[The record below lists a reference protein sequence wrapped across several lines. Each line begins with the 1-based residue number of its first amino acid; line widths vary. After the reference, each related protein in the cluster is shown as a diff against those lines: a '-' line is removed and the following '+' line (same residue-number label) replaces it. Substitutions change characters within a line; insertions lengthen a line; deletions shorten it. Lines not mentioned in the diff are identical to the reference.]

1 MNNKI
6 MFFIGLAIFVVY
18 MFFLLS
24 IITKQHNIQKK
35 IRLNDDNDFDGMG
48 NQGRIPE
55 KKSKNRA

>member
-1 MNNKI
+1 

>member
-24 IITKQHNIQKK
+24 IITKQHKIQKK
-35 IRLNDDNDFDGMG
+35 FRLNDDNDFDGIG
-48 NQGRIPE
+48 NQGRVPN
-55 KKSKNRA
+55 KRN

>member
-1 MNNKI
+1 MNNKL
-6 MFFIGLAIFVVY
+6 MFFIGLSIFVVY

-24 IITKQHNIQKK
+24 IITKQHNIQKSM
-35 IRLNDDNDFDGMG
+35 RLNDDNDFDGMG

>member
-1 MNNKI
+1 
-6 MFFIGLAIFVVY
+6 MFFIGLSIFVVY

-24 IITKQHNIQKK
+24 IITKQHNIQKSV
-35 IRLNDDNDFDGMG
+35 RLNDDNDFDGMG